1 MSDKVAFAVG
11 NTLGRSHVNWPT
23 QLHSQVEANNPGEI
37 DTLWQKKVNLS
48 TIIALVW
55 RVKTWKFG
63 GEFSYSASGAGG
75 AQIHTID
82 ATIDEEE
89 IDVPLRKSIDPLITA
104 TRERDIVG
112 NAEGFDGYTL
122 ANAGHYYFSADA
134 PVSYSGTGGFGS
146 PWSSEDSGANPFQI
160 RVQLFAPGA
169 VIIWDPSDQTFQPY
183 VIASGAFT
191 RANFGLTF
199 GAQRS
204 QVPSTTTATGII
216 IGELLV
222 RPLIVP
228 DFTIP
233 LAIRGFQSGVGG
245 PFLHSGSIALTLE
258 ATEFWPFANSL
269 GAPVYN
275 SASGAQ
281 LVSPFS

>member
-11 NTLGRSHVNWPT
+11 NTFQRDHVCWPT

-48 TIIALVW
+48 TIMALVW

-104 TRERDIVG
+104 TRERDILG
-112 NAEGFDGYTL
+112 NAEGFNGYTL
-122 ANAGHYYFSADA
+122 ANAGHYYFSAEA
-134 PVSYSGTGGFGS
+134 PVAYTGTATNS
-146 PWSSEDSGANPFQI
+146 PDWSSEDSGANPVSI

-169 VIIWDPSDQTFQPY
+169 VIIYDPSDQTFQPWLK
-183 VIASGAFT
+183 IEGSFT
-191 RANFGLTF
+191 RGPFQITF
-199 GAQRS
+199 RAQRS
-204 QVPSTTTATGII
+204 TDPFPTTATGII

-233 LAIRGFQSGVGG
+233 MAIRGFQSGVGG
-245 PFLHSGSIALTLE
+245 PFLHSGSITLTLE

-269 GAPVYN
+269 GAPVWD
-275 SASGAQ
+275 SATGGQ
-281 LVSPFS
+281 INSPFS